1 MAVSKNSLDTFKQRG
16 SGHHTPLRSWGG
28 QSEIQQDELA
38 DDAPPSVSSLCCE
51 SVDVAECVVPFFQCF
66 NGPSLPLDEKIN
78 SPFKCIRKFRMNC
91 TFSACDLVQTAV
103 KLVGKLSFW
112 GV

>member
-1 MAVSKNSLDTFKQRG
+1 MAVSKNSLVTFKQRG
-16 SGHHTPLRSWGG
+16 SGQHTPLRSWGG

-38 DDAPPSVSSLCCE
+38 DDAPPSISSLFCK
-51 SVDVAECVVPFFQCF
+51 SVDVAECVIPFCQCF

-78 SPFKCIRKFRMNC
+78 SPFLCIRIFRMNGA
-91 TFSACDLVQTAV
+91 FSVCDLVQTAV

-112 GV
+112 GI